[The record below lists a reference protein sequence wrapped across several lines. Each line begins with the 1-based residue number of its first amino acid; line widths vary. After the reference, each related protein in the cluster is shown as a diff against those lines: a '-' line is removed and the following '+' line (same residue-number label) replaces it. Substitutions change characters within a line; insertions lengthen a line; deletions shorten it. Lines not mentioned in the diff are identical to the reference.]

1 MLLRRAAR
9 RLRPQTRGL
18 SAMPTSF
25 ADYAEADETMQD
37 YAGNV
42 RRLGRLLGERV
53 AANQEGAA
61 VVAVVERF
69 RHHAKKYR
77 DAREAGD
84 EAEAAKTFESVAS
97 EIASLAPGTLRDVAR
112 SFAHFLALSN
122 AAEQEHRV
130 RRLEA
135 HRGDGAPLY
144 PGKTDSCAGTLDY
157 LLDEEHVDMTKIEA
171 ALASQQLE
179 IVLTAHPTEVNRRTI
194 LKAPARRR
202 VTRQKAGH
210 ARL

>member
-77 DAREAGD
+77 DAREANQ
-84 EAEAAKTFESVAS
+84 EAEAAKTFESMAS

-135 HRGDGAPLY
+135 HRGDGF
-144 PGKTDSCAGTLDY
+144 
-157 LLDEEHVDMTKIEA
+157 
-171 ALASQQLE
+171 
-179 IVLTAHPTEVNRRTI
+179 
-194 LKAPARRR
+194 ARRSSSEPH
-202 VTRQKAGH
+202 KALTTP
-210 ARL
+210 ASSRSTSCLS

>member
-53 AANQEGAA
+53 AANQEGAT

-69 RHHAKKYR
+69 
-77 DAREAGD
+77 ESGD
-84 EAEAAKTFESVAS
+84 QAQQTRLAAAVGADD
-97 EIASLAPGTLRDVAR
+97 G
-112 SFAHFLALSN
+112 N
-122 AAEQEHRV
+122 AAGGE
-130 RRLEA
+130 
-135 HRGDGAPLY
+135 
-144 PGKTDSCAGTLDY
+144 
-157 LLDEEHVDMTKIEA
+157 
-171 ALASQQLE
+171 
-179 IVLTAHPTEVNRRTI
+179 
-194 LKAPARRR
+194 
-202 VTRQKAGH
+202 
-210 ARL
+210 

>member
-77 DAREAGD
+77 DAREAGH
-84 EAEAAKTFESVAS
+84 EAEAAKQEGNDFFRQKHIDGVHRLPDHRDFRHAIPHLVTDTLIVQHSGKSLS
-97 EIASLAPGTLRDVAR
+97 ENSYSLVGGY
-112 SFAHFLALSN
+112 
-122 AAEQEHRV
+122 RV
-130 RRLEA
+130 
-135 HRGDGAPLY
+135 
-144 PGKTDSCAGTLDY
+144 
-157 LLDEEHVDMTKIEA
+157 A
-171 ALASQQLE
+171 ALKQINVIL
-179 IVLTAHPTEVNRRTI
+179 IVPTNPDRSAYFV
-194 LKAPARRR
+194 
-202 VTRQKAGH
+202 
-210 ARL
+210 

>member
-53 AANQEGAA
+53 AANQEGAT

-77 DAREAGD
+77 DAREAGH
-84 EAEAAKTFESVAS
+84 EAEAAK
-97 EIASLAPGTLRDVAR
+97 
-112 SFAHFLALSN
+112 
-122 AAEQEHRV
+122 Q
-130 RRLEA
+130 RL
-135 HRGDGAPLY
+135 
-144 PGKTDSCAGTLDY
+144 
-157 LLDEEHVDMTKIEA
+157 
-171 ALASQQLE
+171 
-179 IVLTAHPTEVNRRTI
+179 
-194 LKAPARRR
+194 
-202 VTRQKAGH
+202 QKAKEAGSKA
-210 ARL
+210 ARIAQGLAEWFTGGSK